1 VRGFSHQPRPRRL
14 REGSTIRIG
23 SIISTM
29 AKISSTD
36 LDVFPVCLGGNVYE
50 GELASVVE
58 REGLSSA
65 NLHLTEAQLKKLSA
79 ASA

>member
-1 VRGFSHQPRPRRL
+1 
-14 REGSTIRIG
+14 
-23 SIISTM
+23 M